1 MQGLCLSP
9 EVQELCDEYWNW
21 RLSNMPEYATFVGI
35 HDYDADLDDMSE
47 AAYEARYTK
56 CQQFLAQA
64 NELEPTLTDD
74 ADIVNIEVLKYEL
87 ETYIDF
93 YHLKGIYLTINFLE
107 GPQLDI
113 EKQFNWMLRNT
124 TYDYDLMI
132 SRLQK
137 ISLQLDQVIDLMRAG
152 VANNV
157 TYHARSMRNMD
168 SAIGRFVVD
177 DPRDSPLYVYFND
190 SFPTSFSQEEI
201 QLLQEEAVAAISE
214 YVTPAYERLLNF
226 ILNEYV
232 TRDQIAVT
240 TIKNGKEFYDS
251 VIQFH
256 TSTNLTAEQIH
267 QIGLEEVDRIQA
279 EMQQV
284 VTDLGYN
291 MTTQEFSEYIR
302 NDPNNYYNNSD
313 DLMAGFDAIV
323 YDLIPPH
330 LPEIFENIPTSK
342 LEPKYSMLT
351 LSLHEGDPGHHL
363 QGAHCIES
371 PDFPYFRR
379 ITEDRNYGLSPSRF
393 PLYTYY
399 AEGWALYSEGL
410 GFDMNLYGDP
420 LERYGH
426 YSEEIFRACRLV
438 VDTGMHA
445 LGWTREQ
452 AIQYMLQNTASTR
465 GEIEIEVDRYITWPG
480 QALAYKIGQLK
491 ISELRSKSE
500 EELGDLFDIKDFHE
514 VILDSFGSLDIVE
527 SEVDKWIN
535 ATLSNNI

>member
-1 MQGLCLSP
+1 MKCVSYSLLFSSLCISFLSMQGLCLSP

-87 ETYIDF
+87 ETYINF

-157 TYHARSMRNMD
+157 TYHERSMRNMD

-190 SFPTSFSQEEI
+190 SFPPSFTQEEI

-214 YVTPAYERLLNF
+214 YVTPAYEKLLNF

-251 VIQFH
+251 VIHVVADPSPDAAGAYYLGGSFDGSRPGVFYVS
-256 TSTNLTAEQIH
+256 TSNPGDQ
-267 QIGLEEVDRIQA
+267 
-279 EMQQV
+279 
-284 VTDLGYN
+284 
-291 MTTQEFSEYIR
+291 
-302 NDPNNYYNNSD
+302 
-313 DLMAGFDAIV
+313 
-323 YDLIPPH
+323 
-330 LPEIFENIPTSK
+330 
-342 LEPKYSMLT
+342 PKYSMLT

-379 ITEDRNYGLSPSRF
+379 VTEDRNYGLSPSRF

-445 LGWTREQ
+445 LGWSREQ

-535 ATLSNNI
+535 ETLSNNI